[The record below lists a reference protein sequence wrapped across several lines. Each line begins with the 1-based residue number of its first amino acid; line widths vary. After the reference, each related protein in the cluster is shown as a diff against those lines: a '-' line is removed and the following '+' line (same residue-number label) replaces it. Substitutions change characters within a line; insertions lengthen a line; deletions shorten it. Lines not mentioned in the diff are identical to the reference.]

1 MNRSTIA
8 GPAAALVAAVLIG
21 SSLVSVAL
29 AATGPAE
36 TAPTTSVVADSL
48 HASDI
53 EPVFDVAAEAAAAKL
68 DVSADFLASWL
79 AGGSSLKQLADARA
93 VGYGTLARG
102 VNTAVNELLAAAVA
116 RGSLESQQA
125 TEIRFAVAG
134 WVDRGG
140 QADTGWFG
148 RPA

>member
-8 GPAAALVAAVLIG
+8 GPAAALVAAILIG

-53 EPVFDVAAEAAAAKL
+53 GPVFDVAAEAAAAKL
-68 DVSADFLASWL
+68 YVSADFLAAWL
-79 AGGSSLKQLADARA
+79 ADGSSLKQLADAREVA
-93 VGYGTLARG
+93 YGTVARA
-102 VNTAVNELLAAAVA
+102 VTTAVEDVLAAAVA
-116 RGSLESQQA
+116 RGSLDEQHT
-125 TEIRFAVAG
+125 TEIRFAVTG
-134 WVDRGG
+134 WIDRGG
-140 QADTGWFG
+140 QPESGWFG
-148 RPA
+148 NPD